1 MTPLPLRV
9 RTADDLT
16 QQRHYHRVT
25 ALARALH
32 GSHTVIPLTAAQ
44 PAPNARRRVNAA
56 GGTEYAQL
64 MSART
69 ELETRYWRLMRARRA
84 GTVTD
89 IVQADRDIDRL
100 ESRMRALARQLAEI
114 DTRKAAP
121 AGLPYLYSVR
131 VGALEVSGHL
141 PATFAPECWTLD
153 TRTLPDDLRERL
165 TAYLLSGRDAVPYS
179 YRRERGRYRVN
190 PNATPDA
197 LALMGA
203 LWRHVEQGT
212 GKGID

>member
-1 MTPLPLRV
+1 MPEPLPL
-9 RTADDLT
+9 TARSAPDLQ
-16 QQRHYHRVT
+16 QQRAYHRLT
-25 ALARALH
+25 ALAKALH
-32 GSHTVIPLTAAQ
+32 GSHTVIPLTAQQ
-44 PAPNARRRVNAA
+44 PAPHATPRTPAA
-56 GGTEYAQL
+56 GGVEYAQL
-64 MSART
+64 MTART

-84 GTVTD
+84 GTVAD

-114 DTRKAAP
+114 DTRRAAP

-131 VGALEVSGHL
+131 VGALEVSGYL

-179 YRRERGRYRVN
+179 YRRERRRYRVN

-197 LALMGA
+197 LALFGA
-203 LWRHVEQGT
+203 LMGHLSRPA
-212 GKGID
+212 